1 MKNIFA
7 GFSNFLEP
15 DKVSSSLMINV
26 GWDSHR
32 FCLVDISESLI
43 NTSMDEDELFWDDNY
58 NLISTIAMAIRQDL
72 EKLEMRKGWMGFW
85 DES

>member
-1 MKNIFA
+1 MFKCRRISFI
-7 GFSNFLEP
+7 GGYGILRRGIS
-15 DKVSSSLMINV
+15 KSS
-26 GWDSHR
+26 
-32 FCLVDISESLI
+32 I
-43 NTSMDEDELFWDDNY
+43 NTDMDEDELFWDDNY